1 MMYFVSEEKIY
12 KGSLEKRFPALKCA
26 CQPGLHIFMIT
37 SSKAEKPDH
46 GKPFLERG
54 K

>member
-1 MMYFVSEEKIY
+1 
-12 KGSLEKRFPALKCA
+12 
-26 CQPGLHIFMIT
+26 MIT

-54 K
+54 KLIYEGSFLLKITQNVNSEISIMIMIHI